1 MWRRGQFGVDT
12 NPVVGHWEP
21 THDLFGHVTADAAV
35 TPIHGT
41 NFSVLRRAEAV
52 TGATRPGVSRIIL
65 FGIVMG
71 VMAGCAG

>member
-1 MWRRGQFGVDT
+1 MWSRGQFGVDT

-21 THDLFGHVTADAAV
+21 THDLFGHVTPDATV
-35 TPIHGT
+35 TLVHGT
-41 NFSVLRRAEAV
+41 DFGVVRRVEVVTVTARLGISV
-52 TGATRPGVSRIIL
+52 IIL